1 MMPRVMAIAFGMI
14 LSAQGAA
21 IAAALTHALPT
32 MTQQAELRVVAN
44 PAPDGVCQLVLDAND
59 KLLTTPFHMYMTQT
73 NPVIQN
79 GKPISTEMVFAG
91 GARYIL
97 YDGKWTASPMSTEDL
112 KALEARNRANS
123 KNTSC
128 QFVRDESVNGE
139 SAALYSAHSES
150 AHGKDDSQIWISKSK
165 GLILR
170 QETVLDTGGAN
181 GKSHL
186 SVRYEYGNVQAP
198 KL

>member
-1 MMPRVMAIAFGMI
+1 MMLRVMAVSFGMI
-14 LSAQGAA
+14 LSAHGAVVSAEPPNVFSTTMKRAEMRAAA
-21 IAAALTHALPT
+21 IPAA
-32 MTQQAELRVVAN
+32 
-44 PAPDGVCQLVLDAND
+44 DSVCKIVLDAND
-59 KLLTTPFHMYMTQT
+59 KLLTTPFHMYMTQS
-73 NPVIQN
+73 NPGIQN

-97 YDGKWTASPMSTEDL
+97 YDGKWTTSPMSSDDL
-112 KALEARNRANS
+112 KALEARNRANA

-128 QFVRDESVNGE
+128 QFVRDETVNGE
-139 SAALYSAHSES
+139 SAALFSAHSES
-150 AHGKDDSQIWISKSK
+150 EHGKDDSQIWISKSN
-165 GLILR
+165 GLVLK

-181 GKSHL
+181 GKSRL